1 MTSLEDRIAALEA
14 KVAALVAPRSTA
26 RVFTPDRDAALRQHW
41 EAGLRATEILP
52 LLNALPAV
60 APVASQ
66 QAVTSRA
73 MKLKLKRPPGWRA
86 ETMVIAST
94 TTWGPERRAALR
106 RDYGRIRP
114 HALLEHLNTL
124 PGQRIQNV
132 DSMRRAAIRLGI
144 RSQRLVPNKPLAP
157 AAPQAAPAPAPD
169 KPALLTLE
177 EQEAA
182 VADVWWRKHAR
193 AMELFAQGKSAEA
206 VAASIKVPLR
216 EACRLLGEYR
226 NHAAARKAA

>member
-1 MTSLEDRIAALEA
+1 MTSLEERIAALEA

-26 RVFTPDRDAALRQHW
+26 RVFTPERDAALRQHW

-86 ETMVIAST
+86 QTLMMSAT
-94 TTWGPERRAALR
+94 TTWGPERRAALA

-114 HALLEHLNTL
+114 IALLDYLNTL
-124 PGQRIQNV
+124 PGDRIKNV
-132 DSMRRAAIRLGI
+132 DSMRRSAVRLGI
-144 RSQRLVPNKPLAP
+144 RSQRLVPNRL
-157 AAPQAAPAPAPD
+157 PAPAERQAALAPEPEE
-169 KPALLTLE
+169 PAPLTPE

-182 VADVWWRKHAR
+182 VAEAWARKHAR
-193 AMELFAQGKSAEA
+193 AMELFGQGKSAEA

-226 NHAAARKAA
+226 NQAAGRNAA

>member
-1 MTSLEDRIAALEA
+1 MISLEERVARLEA
-14 KVAALVAPRSTA
+14 QVAALVAPRTIA
-26 RVFTPDRDAALRQHW
+26 RVFTPERDAALRQHW

-60 APVASQ
+60 APVANQ

-73 MKLKLKRPPGWRA
+73 MKLKLKRPAGWKA
-86 ETMVIAST
+86 QTLMMFAT

-114 HALLEHLNTL
+114 IALLDYLNTL
-124 PGQRIQNV
+124 PGDRIKNV
-132 DSMRRAAIRLGI
+132 DSMRRAAVRLGI
-144 RSQRLVPNKPLAP
+144 RSQRLVSNKPLAP
-157 AAPQAAPAPAPD
+157 AERKAASALEAD
-169 KPALLTLE
+169 KPALLTPE
-177 EQEAA
+177 EEEAA
-182 VADVWWRKHAR
+182 VAGAWARKHAR
-193 AMELFAQGKSAEA
+193 AMELFAQGKSAKA
-206 VAASIKVPLR
+206 VSASIKVPLR

>member
-1 MTSLEDRIAALEA
+1 MTSLEERIAALEA

-26 RVFTPDRDAALRQHW
+26 RVFTPERDAALRQHW

-86 ETMVIAST
+86 QTMVMGAT

-114 HALLEHLNTL
+114 HALLEYLNTL
-124 PGQRIQNV
+124 PGQRIENV
-132 DSMRRAAIRLGI
+132 DSMRRAAVRMGI

-157 AAPQAAPAPAPD
+157 AERQVAPALEAD
-169 KPALLTLE
+169 KPALLTPE

-182 VADVWWRKHAR
+182 VAEAWARKHAR

-226 NHAAARKAA
+226 GQVAGRKAA

>member
-1 MTSLEDRIAALEA
+1 MTNLEERIAALEA

-26 RVFTPDRDAALRQHW
+26 RVFTPERDAALRQHW

-52 LLNALPAV
+52 LLNALPAF

-73 MKLKLKRPPGWRA
+73 MKLKLKRPAGWKA
-86 ETMVIAST
+86 QTLMMSAT

-114 HALLEHLNTL
+114 IALLEYLNTL

-157 AAPQAAPAPAPD
+157 AERQAASAPEPD
-169 KPALLTLE
+169 KPELLTPE

-182 VADVWWRKHAR
+182 VAEAWARKHAR
-193 AMELFAQGKSAEA
+193 AMELFGQGKSAEA

-226 NHAAARKAA
+226 SQAAGRKAA